1 MGEMRTSVSTVITAL
16 LFAATPPRAQD
27 SMPVTVEPAAAPAP
41 IETGAADVPDEAKE
55 REAPARSCLTAA
67 EIRDAVQDKHVVS
80 QVTALRAARGA
91 VAGDAVRAHLCRKDG
106 GLVYAITVLKK
117 DGKVSRVFVDGPTG
131 KVIGSR

>member
-1 MGEMRTSVSTVITAL
+1 MRASPPIVLTAL
-16 LFAATPPRAQD
+16 LLAATSPRAQD
-27 SMPVTVEPAAAPAP
+27 PLPVVVEPAAAPVPAA
-41 IETGAADVPDEAKE
+41 TGATDARDEASE
-55 REAPARSCLTAA
+55 REAPARACLSAA
-67 EIRDAVQDKHVVS
+67 EIRDAVQDKRVVP
-80 QVTALRAARGA
+80 QVAALRAARAA